1 MEDLFKI
8 YKEQKEFFDS
18 KRTIPIKYRKQ
29 SLIRLSKTIKINEE
43 NIYNALEKDLGK
55 PRYETFLSEIL
66 FS

>member
-43 NIYNALEKDLGK
+43 KIIIANVFK
-55 PRYETFLSEIL
+55 S
-66 FS
+66 